1 VARLSTIANCVNAL
15 RELQSLSYNEFASDH
30 VLHSSAERDFQ
41 VAIQAA
47 LDIASMLLAEYTTT
61 VPEDYASLFSKLA
74 EVGIVPPDLAYKL
87 VGMAK
92 FRNILVHMYL
102 QLDLKRVYSYLQHNL
117 GDLELFAQYVSEYL
131 TRAA

>member
-1 VARLSTIANCVNAL
+1 
-15 RELQSLSYNEFASDH
+15 

-74 EVGIVPPDLAYKL
+74 
-87 VGMAK
+87 
-92 FRNILVHMYL
+92 
-102 QLDLKRVYSYLQHNL
+102 
-117 GDLELFAQYVSEYL
+117 
-131 TRAA
+131 